1 MIATA
6 RESQELEVVAH
17 RDRQIYVAAREVLS
31 SSKYGALRSLNC
43 SVHEGVVEISGTV
56 STFYLKQLAQTAMM
70 QLNPSGHVRNLV
82 EVNGET
88 PVIIATN
95 CQPTKQ

>member
-70 QLNPSGHVRNLV
+70 QLNSQVRNLV

-88 PVIIATN
+88 PVIIATT
-95 CQPTKQ
+95 CQPTK